1 MVWRGV
7 IANLSILKMGS
18 TWRIG
23 NGRDVRI
30 WRDNWLPSRAIPQP
44 QMALIHQNLD
54 DRVSDLIDEAKGCWK
69 EVAVRHSFRVEYAEV
84 ILHIPLSRSCSID
97 RLIWLG
103 TNNGKFS
110 VKLTYKYTWQLIFG
124 SEHHDHDQVL
134 LPIWKVIWFL
144 NVPPKIK
151 HVLWKIIWEIL
162 PSHDILLSSGTDVKL
177 GCGICSTIE
186 ESYFHLFFY
195 CEWSKTVWKRVLH
208 AVSLH
213 SIQHNSF
220 LDDFLEFF
228 LVISAANHEI
238 VAVTLWDIWNN
249 RNKCIYNHTCLSPDR
264 SI

>member
-110 VKLTYKYTWQLIFG
+110 VKSTYKYTWQLIFG

-151 HVLWKIIWEIL
+151 HVLWRIIWEIL
-162 PSHDILLSSGTDVKL
+162 PSHDILLSRGTDVEL

-186 ESYFHLFFY
+186 ESYFHLFFD
-195 CEWSKTVWKRVLH
+195 CE
-208 AVSLH
+208 
-213 SIQHNSF
+213 
-220 LDDFLEFF
+220 
-228 LVISAANHEI
+228 
-238 VAVTLWDIWNN
+238 
-249 RNKCIYNHTCLSPDR
+249 
-264 SI
+264 